1 MPIQCRILEVLGE
14 AEQTVFGSLTVPEIS
29 CRIPGLD
36 KSNLRRMMW
45 GS

>member
-14 AEQTVFGSLTVPEIS
+14 DEQTIYEGLPIPEIS

-45 GS
+45 GT